1 MQLIRA
7 DAQRPFSRCD
17 AAVKRA
23 RWTSLSD
30 RRSTAT

>member
-7 DAQRPFSRCD
+7 DAQRAFSRCD
-17 AAVKRA
+17 AAIKRA
-23 RWTSLSD
+23 RWASLSG